1 MGPMGRKM
9 VDTRPFLILS
19 VPLWQESHL
28 LLDYSETGKWRSVW
42 ILGKCNPGE
51 RKPGDAV
58 HVSMGQVQKDQ
69 SYQ

>member
-19 VPLWQESHL
+19 VPLWQGSHL
-28 LLDYSETGKWRSVW
+28 LPDYSETGKRRSEW
-42 ILGKCNPGE
+42 ILGRCDPGE

-58 HVSMGQVQKDQ
+58 HVITGRVQKG
-69 SYQ
+69 